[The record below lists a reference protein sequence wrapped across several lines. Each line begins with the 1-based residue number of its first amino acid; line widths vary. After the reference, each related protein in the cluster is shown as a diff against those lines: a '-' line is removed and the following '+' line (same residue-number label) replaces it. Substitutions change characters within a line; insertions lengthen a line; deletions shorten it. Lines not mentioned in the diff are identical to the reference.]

1 MKSSII
7 SKLLFFAA
15 GAAIG
20 SAVTWKI
27 VKTKYEKIAQEEIE
41 SVREMYEN
49 EYSWHAEDEDC
60 EEVEEEENEEE
71 EDERLKKKYGK
82 LVKDA
87 GYTLE
92 EGDDDVIEPYV
103 IIPEEFDEVGYTTIS
118 LVYYADGVLAYSDT
132 NERVEDIGELVCED
146 FAAHFGEYE
155 EDSVFVRNDN
165 LRMDI
170 EILRD
175 LRTYQESE
183 VD

>member
-1 MKSSII
+1 MKS
-7 SKLLFFAA
+7 
-15 GAAIG
+15 
-20 SAVTWKI
+20 V
-27 VKTKYEKIAQEEIE
+27 
-41 SVREMYEN
+41 
-49 EYSWHAEDEDC
+49 C
-60 EEVEEEENEEE
+60 
-71 EDERLKKKYGK
+71 
-82 LVKDA
+82 
-87 GYTLE
+87 
-92 EGDDDVIEPYV
+92 
-103 IIPEEFDEVGYTTIS
+103 
-118 LVYYADGVLAYSDT
+118 ADGVLAYSDT